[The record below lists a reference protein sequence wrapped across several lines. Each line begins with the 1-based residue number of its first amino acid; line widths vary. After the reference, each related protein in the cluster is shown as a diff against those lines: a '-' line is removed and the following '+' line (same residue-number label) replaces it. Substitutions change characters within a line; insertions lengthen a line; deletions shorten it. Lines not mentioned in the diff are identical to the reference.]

1 MSEIV
6 LFQDDSGNTNVN
18 VRLDGDTVW
27 LTQQQMADLFHST
40 RTNITH
46 HLANIYSDG
55 ELEEKAT
62 CEEFSQVRIEGSRT
76 VSRDLPHY
84 NLDAI
89 ISVGYRV
96 NSKQG
101 VAFRKWATNVLNE
114 HLVHGFTLNQ
124 NRLADLGITEA
135 QHVVDL
141 LARALEKQPGLTDES
156 LQIVNL
162 VKDYAKTW
170 KTLLQYDENSLAIPS
185 GEPSIGV
192 LDYITS
198 ISDINTLKTDL
209 IEKGEATPLFGQERG
224 ETFQGLLGNIE
235 QTMFGEPLYKSREEK
250 AANLLYFIIKDHP
263 FSDGNKRIG
272 SFMFLRY
279 VKQEQIKADINPD
292 TMSALAL
299 LIAESD
305 PTNKDMMIR
314 FTMNVITPLSQDVVK
329 NEPDESDIV
338 GNKFG

>member
-6 LFQDDSGNTNVN
+6 LFQDDSGKTNVN

-27 LTQQQMADLFHST
+27 LTQKQMVELFDTT
-40 RTNITH
+40 RQNIETH
-46 HLANIYSDG
+46 LKNIYEDG
-55 ELEEKAT
+55 ELDEKAVCKDYLLT
-62 CEEFSQVRIEGSRT
+62 AADGKRYQT
-76 VSRDLPHY
+76 KHY

-141 LARALEKQPGLTDES
+141 LARTLEKQPGLTDES

-185 GEPSIGV
+185 GEPSVGV
-192 LDYITS
+192 LDYQTS
-198 ISDINTLKTDL
+198 IADIDTLKADL
-209 IEKGEATPLFGQERG
+209 IQKGEATPLFGQERG

-279 VKQEQIKADINPD
+279 VKQEQIQADINPD

-305 PTNKDMMIR
+305 PTNKDLMIR
-314 FTMNVITPLSQDVVK
+314 FTMNAITPLSQDVVK

-338 GNKFG
+338 GSKFG